1 VQYADECLQSLI
13 QQEAEAKGKL
23 AKLASLIDA
32 ASSINQQVRTL
43 FIFGV
48 VM

>member
-1 VQYADECLQSLI
+1 VLVGLLTNCPQSLI

-32 ASSINQQVRTL
+32 ASTINQQVRA
-43 FIFGV
+43 
-48 VM
+48 